1 MKFVVSGKMLL
12 LATVAGLVLLT
23 GPLCHAGGQ
32 KDPDKYAHKI
42 EKKLSHYK
50 PGALLHLTFKD
61 NSEAVGKIKSLD
73 DLSFT
78 FSNTETNTVETHKYA
93 DVDQIAKASNSVGSS
108 SHHHKLGL

>member
-1 MKFVVSGKMLL
+1 MKFTVAGKMLL

-23 GPLCHAGGQ
+23 APLSHARGQ

-50 PGALLHLTFKD
+50 PGTLLHLTFKD
-61 NSEAVGKIKSLD
+61 NSEAIGKIKSLD

-78 FSNTETNTVETHKYA
+78 FSNTETNTVDTHKYA
-93 DVDQIAKASNSVGSS
+93 DVDQIEKGSNSIGGT